1 MSDELF
7 TEHRVKITKCFRVS
21 DRLVPTG
28 LYRLCSDVCIREL
41 RRGNS
46 QNPDI
51 INDILSRVF
60 RVQKADLFKWCLAM
74 QKVTL
79 CADSFIRCVSKIS
92 AFTSVQLR

>member
-60 RVQKADLFKWCLAM
+60 NQSTKSR
-74 QKVTL
+74 
-79 CADSFIRCVSKIS
+79 SFQVVSSHAESYIMC
-92 AFTSVQLR
+92 R